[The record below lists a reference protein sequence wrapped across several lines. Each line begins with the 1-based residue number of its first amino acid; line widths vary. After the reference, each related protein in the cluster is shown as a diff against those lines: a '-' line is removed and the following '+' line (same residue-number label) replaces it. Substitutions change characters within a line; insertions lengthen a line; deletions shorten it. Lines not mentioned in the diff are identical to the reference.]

1 MMKMS
6 EKQIG
11 SMVNNEIHSR
21 GPWADAWYRFQKNKF
36 AVAVLVFLLFLIL
49 VSITTLVIDWVTG
62 DSIYKAYVIK
72 QNLAM
77 KLAAPSAEHI
87 FGCDEFGR
95 DILFRLI
102 WGTRYSLFI
111 GVISILI
118 ALIGGG
124 ILGAIAGFY
133 GGKLDNII
141 MRVMDVFLSIPSMV
155 MAIAIVSALGAGLFN
170 LLLSIAVPQIARLA
184 RIVRA
189 SVMSV
194 KDREFI
200 EATRAVGASDPLIII
215 KYIIPNSL
223 APIIVQASLSV
234 GAAIL
239 AIAGLSF
246 LGIGIQPP
254 APEWG
259 SILNAA
265 RTYMRDAWHISVIPG
280 LMIMITVLSINLAGD
295 ALRDALDPKLKN

>member
-1 MMKMS
+1 MS
-6 EKQIG
+6 DKQIG
-11 SMVNNEIHSR
+11 SMVNSGVHSR
-21 GPWADAWYRFQKNKF
+21 GLWGDAWYRFKKNKF
-36 AVAVLVFLLFLIL
+36 AVIGLVFVVFLVL
-49 VSITTLVIDWVTG
+49 VSIATLVIDWVTAG
-62 DSIYKAYVIK
+62 EIYNTYVIK
-72 QNLAM
+72 QNLAL
-77 KLAAPSAEHI
+77 KLDGPSAAHI

-111 GVISILI
+111 GVVSILI
-118 ALIGGG
+118 ALVGGG
-124 ILGAIAGFY
+124 ILGALAGFY
-133 GGKLDNII
+133 GGQLDNVI

-155 MAIAIVSALGAGLFN
+155 LAIAIVSALGTGIFN
-170 LLLSIAVPQIARLA
+170 LLLSIAVPQIPRLA

-189 SVMSV
+189 AVMSV
-194 KDREFI
+194 RDREFV
-200 EATRAVGASDPLIII
+200 EATRAVGASDTLIIA
-215 KYIIPNSL
+215 KYIIPNAM

-239 AIAGLSF
+239 SIAGLSF
-246 LGIGIQPP
+246 LGIGVQPP

-280 LMIMITVLSINLAGD
+280 LMIMITVLSLNLAGD
-295 ALRDALDPKLKN
+295 GLRDALDPKLKN

>member
-1 MMKMS
+1 MS
-6 EKQIG
+6 DKQIG
-11 SMVNNEIHSR
+11 YIIKKGVQSR
-21 GPWADAWYRFQKNKF
+21 GLWAEAWHRFKKDRL
-36 AVAVLVFLLFLIL
+36 AVLGLIFIILLIL
-49 VSITTLVIDWVTG
+49 VSISTILIDWATDNRIYMTYVT
-62 DSIYKAYVIK
+62 K
-72 QNLAM
+72 QNLSM
-77 KLAAPSAEHI
+77 KLAAPSAQHI

-95 DILFRLI
+95 DVFFRIL

-111 GVISILI
+111 GVVSIGI
-118 ALIGGG
+118 ALLGGG
-124 ILGAIAGFY
+124 VFGAISGFY
-133 GGKLDNII
+133 GGKIDNVI
-141 MRVMDVFLSIPSMV
+141 MRIMDVFLSIPSMV
-155 MAIAIVSALGAGLFN
+155 MAIAIVSALGTGLGN
-170 LLLSIAVPQIARLA
+170 LLLSIAIPQVPRLA

-200 EATRAVGASDPLIII
+200 EATRAVGANDIHIILR
-215 KYIIPNSL
+215 YIIPNAL

-239 AIAGLSF
+239 SIAGLSF
-246 LGIGIQPP
+246 LGIGVQPP

-280 LMIMITVLSINLAGD
+280 IVIMLTVLSLNLAGD
-295 ALRDALDPKLKN
+295 GLRDALDPKLKN